1 MFIRKHCSV
10 TPYMNYKTAFYANLA
25 DVTGNFV
32 CWGEILTHDHLSTE
46 KKVQTRFIQTTESD
60 KEYTSQKSE
69 NK

>member
-1 MFIRKHCSV
+1 MLIRKHGSA
-10 TPYMNYKTAFYANLA
+10 TPCVNYKTGCYANLA
-25 DVTGNFV
+25 DVTRNFV